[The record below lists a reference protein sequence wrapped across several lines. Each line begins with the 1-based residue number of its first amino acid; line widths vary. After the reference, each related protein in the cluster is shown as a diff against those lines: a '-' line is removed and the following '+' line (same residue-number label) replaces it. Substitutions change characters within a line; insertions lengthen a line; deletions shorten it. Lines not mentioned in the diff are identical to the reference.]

1 MKTSHTILA
10 IALSVAS
17 FGGAAYA
24 VTSTDNFINGN
35 TQTENWLKIP
45 AIYNKVTAAGYSD
58 INEIEREDNGYEI
71 EARNAKGEKVE
82 LYVDPLNGEILKS
95 RVKKD

>member
-24 VTSTDNFINGN
+24 VSSTDSAIRASM
-35 TQTENWLKIP
+35 QTETWLKIP
-45 AIYNKVTAAGYSD
+45 AIYNRVIAAGYGD
-58 INEIEREDNGYEI
+58 INEIEREDRGYEV
-71 EARNAKGEKVE
+71 EARNANGDRVE
-82 LYVDPLNGEILKS
+82 LYVDAVTGEILKS
-95 RVKKD
+95 RVKDD